1 MWHDDGL
8 EWGFPRKVANGP
20 SLLALLGSQ
29 AAYLGKATQLL
40 GFTLESNSSYPSDR
54 QKELCVEFTVPFK
67 GERVDVFLRDKFEGS
82 SRYRILGY
90 NSVKRRGALEVAQQ
104 ARDPIQYLPANL
116 TVDTSVMMDL
126 PDKEFVMAYAIQMA
140 TYRLPVRCQHRGCAF
155 VIRSPLDLRKNGG
168 VCLCPVHFPESVVRS
183 DSRYLHK
190 VALLLPRAPQPQGLW
205 LNHAFDDLADAG

>member
-8 EWGFPRKVANGP
+8 EWGFPRKVVNGP
-20 SLLALLGSQ
+20 SLLALMGSQ
-29 AAYLGKATQLL
+29 ASYFGKATQLL
-40 GFTLESNSSYPSDR
+40 EFTLDTNSMYDSDR
-54 QKELCVEFTVPFK
+54 HKKLCVEYIVPFK

-90 NSVKRRGALEVAQQ
+90 NPVKRKGALEVAQQ

-116 TVDTSVMMDL
+116 TVDTSAMMDL
-126 PDKEFVMAYAIQMA
+126 PEKEFVMAYAIQMA
-140 TYRLPVRCQHRGCAF
+140 TYPLPVRCVHRGCVF

-168 VCLCPVHFPESVVRS
+168 ACFCPMHFPESVQRS

-190 VALLLPRAPQPQGLW
+190 AALLLPRTPQPKGLW
-205 LNHAFDDLADAG
+205 LNHVFDDIEDAS